1 MDDVVQWLLQISWI
15 DLAVGTVAGLAAVG
29 LLSALAFHLS
39 RRADSVGGG
48 GAAPATHEE
57 RRRLLLFCGDAKA
70 LTDLAIQR
78 HMSDTPFLQRF
89 QAQPCY
95 EILSPYFDEKF
106 RKHLA
111 EPHRHEGRSDL
122 AVACQEEC
130 ERLERQW
137 RSG

>member
-15 DLAVGTVAGLAAVG
+15 DLAVGTVAGLAAAG
-29 LLSALAFHLS
+29 LLTALAFHLS
-39 RRADSVGGG
+39 RRAEGDGG
-48 GAAPATHEE
+48 GAARATLEE
-57 RRRLLLFCGDAKA
+57 RRRLLLFCGDVKA

-78 HMSDTPFLQRF
+78 HMSDTAFLQRL

-95 EILSPYFDEKF
+95 EILSPYFNEKF
-106 RKHLA
+106 REHLA
-111 EPHRHEGRSDL
+111 EPHRHDGRSDL
-122 AVACQEEC
+122 AAACREEC